1 MCQLQESPEALV
13 NSPAPHGKHALLPV
27 DIGQHQMVRPNG
39 TRLLLCIMHGL
50 SDSPDALEKEPIGHA
65 AHVKPPGPPMHGSQ
79 LLRHVRVAPSGDA
92 SNDNPLEWGR
102 CS

>member
-1 MCQLQESPEALV
+1 MV
-13 NSPAPHGKHALLPV
+13 YVPAPHGIHALLPV
-27 DIGQHQMVRPNG
+27 VDSQQQNVRPDG

-65 AHVKPPGPPMHGSQ
+65 AHVKPPGPPTHGSQ
-79 LLRHVRVAPSGDA
+79 LLRHVRAAPSVDA
-92 SNDNPLEWGR
+92 PNKSTLERGR